1 MNDISPHKW
10 AWLWSLTALKF
21 CVGCDAASSAGSS
34 ATAELCLLVFFDG
47 DGLDYKLTSLY
58 IRQIYVLLRY
68 SLTGTKV
75 L

>member
-1 MNDISPHKW
+1 MQRVARVHQRQLSY
-10 AWLWSLTALKF
+10 AYL
-21 CVGCDAASSAGSS
+21 
-34 ATAELCLLVFFDG
+34 FFDG